1 MIGSCL
7 LIFLIFCRR
16 VDVIKE
22 FSRIRQSV
30 SMLETHFLTGSR
42 HSTDKLSSAIS
53 QDQSTPAAKLNGTGN
68 DPAPGMLGMQGH
80 GGTYSGATS
89 AASHLVTVRACSVE
103 KSIALKMLVF
113 LGRRTFSFSI

>member
-1 MIGSCL
+1 
-7 LIFLIFCRR
+7 
-16 VDVIKE
+16 VIKE

-42 HSTDKLSSAIS
+42 RYNDKLPLAIG
-53 QDQSTPAAKLNGTGN
+53 QDQSPAAVKLSATSN

-89 AASHLVTVRACSVE
+89 AASHLVTVSSCLVE
-103 KSIALKMLVF
+103 KCIV
-113 LGRRTFSFSI
+113 